1 MGNVETFHYFRLYHM
16 TEGGF
21 RSFLLRPTNQ
31 YGPHHTI
38 SDFMKKLD
46 RPIDR
51 LELSIRDTFLN
62 FISV

>member
-1 MGNVETFHYFRLYHM
+1 M

-21 RSFLLRPTNQ
+21 RSFFLRPTNQ

-62 FISV
+62 LISV